1 MTKEEKAI
9 IVLKAKELIKLL
21 SECDEGLF
29 VDNIVYAITGNDE
42 TLLDFI

>member
-9 IVLKAKELIKLL
+9 IVSKAKELINLL

-29 VDNIVYAITGNDE
+29 IDSIVYAIIGNNE